1 MPQTDSD
8 FDGMPDY
15 WESWHNLGNA
25 GGDADGDGVTE
36 VNEYRRGSDPFNKDK
51 SASMNVVRSI
61 TGWTSNPSPMRWDS
75 DGNQWELLLWNPGNP
90 AQEFKFLAGNGTDWG
105 QKNWGDG
112 FADPFQSPDGVADS
126 GGQNIA
132 HQAGGNSNYA
142 YFAFDEVWGGY
153 FAGPIS
159 TLDENND
166 GIADDWAEFHGI
178 SSAGGNSDGDAWN
191 NIAEFQRRTNPVVN
205 DGGQRRMSVTG
216 NTAPLP
222 FWEPAANNMAWSEQ
236 RARWEWSGNFT
247 SNTTIEFKFSQA
259 TQTGNWSSGPS
270 WGNGTTPGVAVAG
283 AGGNLQASVS
293 TGRHLIHFNDLTGRF
308 GVEPFPA
315 SLAWL
320 ESNQLSSFTG
330 NPWRADS
337 DADGFNNLLE
347 YAAGG
352 SPNQR
357 NAAGTMLPQFQMPSS
372 GGNMTIQFVL
382 RTDNPKLRHF
392 LESSSNLA
400 GAWTSNATGTNSP
413 FARFVS
419 SNSTGLSAGLS
430 RFTYEAPSAA
440 GASRFYRIKSEL
452 QP

>member
-1 MPQTDSD
+1 MDIA
-8 FDGMPDY
+8 Y
-15 WESWHNLGNA
+15 GNA
-25 GGDADGDGVTE
+25 T
-36 VNEYRRGSDPFNKDK
+36 
-51 SASMNVVRSI
+51 
-61 TGWTSNPSPMRWDS
+61 
-75 DGNQWELLLWNPGNP
+75 
-90 AQEFKFLAGNGTDWG
+90 
-105 QKNWGDG
+105 
-112 FADPFQSPDGVADS
+112 QSQYTV
-126 GGQNIA
+126 
-132 HQAGGNSNYA
+132 
-142 YFAFDEVWGGY
+142 FEFDEVWGQY
-153 FAGPIS
+153 VVRLLNAS
-159 TLDENND
+159 DANND
-166 GIADDWAEFHGI
+166 GIADEWAQFHG
-178 SSAGGNSDGDAWN
+178 SAFGSANADTDSDGWSSVS
-191 NIAEFQRRTNPVVN
+191 EFIRGTDPKNP
-205 DGGQRRMSVTG
+205 GGQPKRMTVAG
-216 NTAPLP
+216 NTLPLDWNP
-222 FWEPAANNMAWSEQ
+222 TANNMAWSEQ
-236 RARWEWSGNFT
+236 RGRWEWSGNF
-247 SNTTIEFKFSQA
+247 SFPTTIQFKFSQA
-259 TQTGNWSSGPS
+259 TNATNWTGGTS

-382 RTDNPKLRHF
+382 RTDNPKLQHF

-419 SNSTGLSAGLS
+419 SNSTGLSAGFS